1 MQQDFTIIERFRR
14 NRTAVTIPQSKIR
27 RFLTA
32 PFTQGSLGRRKRQY
46 KNNGDDSMF
55 PAELDNAKVLYYTPY
70 DDYGAIKYPNGEVA
84 NYYHYLAI
92 CSYSRDDEYY
102 LFCCNEN
109 YEVVS
114 DWIDSSIE
122 KCMEV
127 AASSYKENIQWIKT
141 Y

>member
-1 MQQDFTIIERFRR
+1 
-14 NRTAVTIPQSKIR
+14 
-27 RFLTA
+27 
-32 PFTQGSLGRRKRQY
+32 
-46 KNNGDDSMF
+46 MF

-70 DDYGAIKYPNGEVA
+70 DDYGAIKYPNGEIA
-84 NYYHYLAI
+84 DYYHYLAI
-92 CSYSRDDEYY
+92 CSYSRADEYY

>member
-1 MQQDFTIIERFRR
+1 MRR
-14 NRTAVTIPQSKIR
+14 RDCKNKKKRKTIPQSAA
-27 RFLTA
+27 LTA
-32 PFTQGSLGRRKRQY
+32 PFTQGSLGHRKRQY

-84 NYYHYLAI
+84 DYYHYLAI

>member
-1 MQQDFTIIERFRR
+1 MILCFLQNWIMQKF
-14 NRTAVTIPQSKIR
+14 
-27 RFLTA
+27 
-32 PFTQGSLGRRKRQY
+32 
-46 KNNGDDSMF
+46 
-55 PAELDNAKVLYYTPY
+55 LYYTPY

-84 NYYHYLAI
+84 DYYHYLAI
-92 CSYSRDDEYY
+92 CSYSKDDEYY

-109 YEVVS
+109 FEVVS

-127 AASSYKENIQWIKT
+127 ATSSYKENIQWIKA

>member
-1 MQQDFTIIERFRR
+1 
-14 NRTAVTIPQSKIR
+14 
-27 RFLTA
+27 
-32 PFTQGSLGRRKRQY
+32 
-46 KNNGDDSMF
+46 MF

-84 NYYHYLAI
+84 DYYHYLAI
-92 CSYSRDDEYY
+92 CSYSKDDEYY

-114 DWIDSSIE
+114 DWLDSSIE

-127 AASSYKENIQWIKT
+127 AASSYKENIQWIKA